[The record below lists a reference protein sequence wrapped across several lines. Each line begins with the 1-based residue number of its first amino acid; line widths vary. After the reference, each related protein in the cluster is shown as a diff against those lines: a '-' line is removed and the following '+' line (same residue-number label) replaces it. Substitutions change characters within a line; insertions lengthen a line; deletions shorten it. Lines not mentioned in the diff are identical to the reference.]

1 MVRRQLI
8 LRDRSYLNDL
18 ASEVA
23 GDHRIIFHG
32 GVEHADT
39 IDFYRGAALVVVPS
53 VWYEPFGI
61 PTIEA
66 MACGV
71 PVVSTFSGGIPEI
84 VEQGQ
89 TGILVARG
97 DVWELALAIGRL
109 IDNPVLARA
118 MGEAG
123 RQGVTERFSWDVVS
137 RRLADLIESLS
148 SVHGS
153 QSSSLNRVRPGRRH
167 LE

>member
-8 LRDRSYLNDL
+8 LRNRSYYDDL
-18 ASEVA
+18 AVEAA
-23 GDHRIIFHG
+23 GDARIIFHG
-32 GVEHADT
+32 AVAHADT

-53 VWYEPFGI
+53 VWHEPFGI

-84 VEQGQ
+84 VEQGR

-97 DVWELALAIGRL
+97 DVRELALAIGQL
-109 IDNPVLARA
+109 IDNPALAHA

-123 RQGVTERFSWDVVS
+123 RQRAIERFSWDVVS
-137 RRLADLIESLS
+137 RRLADLIRL
-148 SVHGS
+148 
-153 QSSSLNRVRPGRRH
+153 
-167 LE
+167 